1 MRAAAKVYDVPFS
14 TLHGRMKSVPY
25 TGDYI
30 SLGRKVKETEED
42 VVVGSILGSPSCGQ
56 PYHHFGQFRS
66 VLQLSGCLAP
76 VHGASFGPRP

>member
-1 MRAAAKVYDVPFS
+1 
-14 TLHGRMKSVPY
+14 MKSVPY

-30 SLGRKVKETEED
+30 SLGRKLKETEED
-42 VVVGSILGSPSCGQ
+42 VVVDSILGSPSCGQ

-76 VHGASFGPRP
+76 VHGGFFRS